1 MRLTDEH
8 IESALREIR
17 LALLEADVNFQVVK
31 AFIDRVRDK
40 ATDQTVLKSLT
51 PVQQVVKIVRDELLA
66 LFGDAQGGLTKDAPT
81 PRVVLLLGLQGSG
94 KTTTSGKLG
103 RWLKKQGKHPLMVST
118 DVRRPA
124 AIQQL
129 AVVGEQ
135 AEVKVF
141 APETMDPVARASGA
155 LAEAKAKGFDTVI
168 VDTAGRLHIDD
179 ELMDELQAIKEA
191 VRPSD
196 LLYVADSMT
205 GQDAIKSAGEFNRRV
220 GVTGVVL
227 TKLDG
232 DARGGA
238 ALSVVSVVGVPVAF
252 IGSGET
258 LEDLELF
265 HPDRIVS
272 RMLGMGDVLSLIEK
286 AEQALDEGEAEKLEE
301 KLRKNQFTLD
311 DFKSQLKTIRR
322 MGPLESVLGMIPGMG
337 QMKELAQNKPDEKQL
352 GRVEAII
359 SSMTAEER
367 RNDSIINGSPPQ
379 ADCRGQRH
387 FRRGREPAAEAVHR
401 DAASAQDDRTGWG
414 SGHARHEK
422 HAGHEEH
429 AADGAGHAGFCAGRH
444 GEEAEKGRA
453 LGAHEVTVGFGLSI
467 LRLWAQPRAQRSK
480 AERLRPKTRR
490 PETEMLVIRMRRVG
504 TTKKPYFRVV
514 VTEAKSA
521 RESSFVENVGTYNPR
536 SKPAKV
542 EIDKE
547 RLQHWLKKGA
557 QPSDS
562 VRTLIKKH
570 LTRDLSAPVA
580 APAGADAR
588 HSDVGR
594 GGQHARERP
603 GQSCA
608 RRRRGR
614 GACAGR
620 QAGLGEGP
628 RVVAPRHDGAG
639 VEDRTGRHGQDHRAS
654 GADGGGAANA
664 GRGYRRASWCS
675 RAVGYTGLTEFPSP
689 KAQRPVTPNCPTPN
703 LGVLGDWE
711 LGVIGGWGLGVG
723 S

>member
-1 MRLTDEH
+1 LFESLSTRIQGAFTSLRGEVRLTPEH
-8 IESALREIR
+8 IES
-17 LALLEADVNFQVVK
+17 ALLEADVNFQVVK

-66 LFGDAQGGLTKDAPT
+66 LFGDAEGGLTKDAPS

-103 RWLKKQGKHPLMVST
+103 RWLKKQGNYPLMVST

-129 AVVGEQ
+129 AVVGEK
-135 AEVKVF
+135 ADVKVY

-155 LAEAKAKGFDTVI
+155 LAHAKALGFDTVI

-191 VRPSD
+191 VKPSD

-286 AEQALDEGEAEKLEE
+286 AEAALEEGEAEKLEE

-311 DFKSQLKTIRR
+311 DFRSQLKTIRR
-322 MGPLESVLGMIPGMG
+322 MGPLESVLGMIPGLS

-352 GRVEAII
+352 KRVEAII
-359 SSMTAEER
+359 TSMTAEER
-367 RNDSIINGSPPQ
+367 GNDSIINGS
-379 ADCRGQRH
+379 
-387 FRRGREPAAEAVHR
+387 RRKRIAA
-401 DAASAQDDRTGWG
+401 G
-414 SGHARHEK
+414 SGTSV
-422 HAGHEEH
+422 EE
-429 AADGAGHAGFCAGRH
+429 
-444 GEEAEKGRA
+444 
-453 LGAHEVTVGFGLSI
+453 VN
-467 LRLWAQPRAQRSK
+467 RLLKQF
-480 AERLRPKTRR
+480 
-490 PETEMLVIRMRRVG
+490 TEMRRVIKMIGQGGIGAARHMKNLPKMAPG
-504 TTKKPYFRVV
+504 TQGFAPGGTGKKR
-514 VTEAKSA
+514 
-521 RESSFVENVGTYNPR
+521 
-536 SKPAKV
+536 
-542 EIDKE
+542 
-547 RLQHWLKKGA
+547 KKGG
-557 QPSDS
+557 PWG
-562 VRTLIKKH
+562 LIK
-570 LTRDLSAPVA
+570 
-580 APAGADAR
+580 
-588 HSDVGR
+588 
-594 GGQHARERP
+594 
-603 GQSCA
+603 
-608 RRRRGR
+608 
-614 GACAGR
+614 
-620 QAGLGEGP
+620 
-628 RVVAPRHDGAG
+628 
-639 VEDRTGRHGQDHRAS
+639 
-654 GADGGGAANA
+654 
-664 GRGYRRASWCS
+664 S
-675 RAVGYTGLTEFPSP
+675 R
-689 KAQRPVTPNCPTPN
+689 
-703 LGVLGDWE
+703 
-711 LGVIGGWGLGVG
+711 
-723 S
+723 